1 MRLKLISCEVLFREM
16 CDAVARSPHQVDIEF
31 LPKGL
36 HDLGSGE
43 MRGELQRVVDRTDPA
58 TRSGASSSVD
68 RPLAGETACP
78 TYSAILLGYGL
89 CGNGLN
95 GLRAVAIPLVI
106 PRAHDCI
113 ALLFG
118 SRQKY
123 REYFEQNPGTYFR
136 STGWLERGQGLV
148 QLAQQ
153 RTGIGAKL
161 EELIAK
167 YGEENGRY
175 LYDELY
181 RYQSAY
187 RRLTYIE
194 TGLEPDGGFA
204 ARAREEAGEKGW
216 AFSCVRG
223 DLTLFQRLVG
233 GDWDP
238 ADFLV
243 VEPGWEIAARYDDD
257 VVAARRSPA

>member
-1 MRLKLISCEVLFREM
+1 MWISSSCRRG
-16 CDAVARSPHQVDIEF
+16 CTIWAPGKCAR
-31 LPKGL
+31 
-36 HDLGSGE
+36 
-43 MRGELQRVVDRTDPA
+43 ELQAAVDRTDPA
-58 TRSGASSSVD
+58 LYA
-68 RPLAGETACP
+68 
-78 TYSAILLGYGL
+78 AILLGYGL
-89 CGNGLN
+89 CGNGLS
-95 GLRAVAIPLVI
+95 GLRAVRVPLVI

-123 REYFEQNPGTYFR
+123 REYFDENPGTYFR

-194 TGLEPDGGFA
+194 TGLEPDGSFA
-204 ARAREEAGEKGW
+204 ERARAEAGEKGW
-216 AFSCVRG
+216 AYSSVRG
-223 DLTLFQRLVG
+223 DLTLFQRLVR
-233 GDWDP
+233 GDWDT
-238 ADFLV
+238 ADFLAI
-243 VEPGWEIAARYDDD
+243 EPGWEIAARYDDD
-257 VVAARRSPA
+257 VLAARRSGA